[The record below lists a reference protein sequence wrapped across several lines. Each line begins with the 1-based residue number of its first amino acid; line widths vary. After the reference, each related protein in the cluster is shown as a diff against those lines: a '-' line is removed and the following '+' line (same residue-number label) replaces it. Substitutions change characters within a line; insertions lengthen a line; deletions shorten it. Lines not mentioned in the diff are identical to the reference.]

1 MIGMVIAA
9 DEELK
14 GLVPDA
20 SWDVQGVRD
29 MVGGVV
35 AVALVLAVGVI
46 VIGCISMVPGLI
58 TNNVMERAFSW
69 KRLAAALMV
78 PFTIGAA
85 CTGWAWS
92 ANLFGSDGLK
102 SNTSYSVA
110 GRKVDS
116 DALKDGR
123 EKGSDSL
130 GSLVSQLGKDIASSI
145 GDTVK
150 DAVSSTVRESLEGW
164 KWLTGGD
171 GQETVPRCQGRDSGD
186 GRNMVKHDS
195 HSFQADPRRA
205 RTQQADNRIG
215 GTVQRP
221 PDDPPPEPFVF
232 LEAVFLEA
240 DDESPEASEPLPNAS
255 SHVFLM

>member
-1 MIGMVIAA
+1 MCI
-9 DEELK
+9 
-14 GLVPDA
+14 
-20 SWDVQGVRD
+20 RD
-29 MVGGVV
+29 
-35 AVALVLAVGVI
+35 
-46 VIGCISMVPGLI
+46 S
-58 TNNVMERAFSW
+58 NVMERAFSW

-130 GSLVSQLGKDIASSI
+130 GSLASQLGEDIASSI

-171 GQETVPRCQGRDSGD
+171 GDGNVFQKGWDYIRKTWDEVFGNGSDTSGD
-186 GRNMVKHDS
+186 SSPASKKTSSKKTNGSGGGSSGGR
-195 HSFQADPRRA
+195 
-205 RTQQADNRIG
+205 
-215 GTVQRP
+215 
-221 PDDPPPEPFVF
+221 
-232 LEAVFLEA
+232 
-240 DDESPEASEPLPNAS
+240 
-255 SHVFLM
+255 

>member
-1 MIGMVIAA
+1 MIGMVIVA

-14 GLVPDA
+14 GLVPDS

-58 TNNVMERAFSW
+58 TNNMMERAFSW

-92 ANLFGSDGLK
+92 VNLFGSDGLK

-130 GSLVSQLGKDIASSI
+130 GSLASQLGKDIASSI

-150 DAVSSTVRESLEGW
+150 DAVSSTVKKLLEGW

-171 GQETVPRCQGRDSGD
+171 GDGNVFQKGWDYIRKTWDEVFGNGSDTSGD
-186 GRNMVKHDS
+186 SSPASKKTASKKTNGSGGGSSGGR
-195 HSFQADPRRA
+195 
-205 RTQQADNRIG
+205 
-215 GTVQRP
+215 
-221 PDDPPPEPFVF
+221 
-232 LEAVFLEA
+232 
-240 DDESPEASEPLPNAS
+240 
-255 SHVFLM
+255 

>member
-20 SWDVQGVRD
+20 SWGVQGVRD

-171 GQETVPRCQGRDSGD
+171 GDGNVFQKGWDYIRKTWDEAFGNGSDASGD
-186 GRNMVKHDS
+186 SSSASKKTASKKTNGSGGGSSGGR
-195 HSFQADPRRA
+195 
-205 RTQQADNRIG
+205 
-215 GTVQRP
+215 
-221 PDDPPPEPFVF
+221 
-232 LEAVFLEA
+232 
-240 DDESPEASEPLPNAS
+240 
-255 SHVFLM
+255 